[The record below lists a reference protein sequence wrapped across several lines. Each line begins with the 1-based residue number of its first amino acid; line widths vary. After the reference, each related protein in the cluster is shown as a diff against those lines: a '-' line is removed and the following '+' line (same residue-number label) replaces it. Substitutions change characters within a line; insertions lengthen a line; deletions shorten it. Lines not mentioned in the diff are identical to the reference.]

1 MNANCLIVVTNNN
14 KIIILLQSKE
24 NILIAGEQSKTLT
37 NSMKEFGARPGWEA
51 NNHPFDDA
59 RGPCSDGRT
68 SS

>member
-51 NNHPFDDA
+51 DNHSF
-59 RGPCSDGRT
+59 
-68 SS
+68 

>member
-1 MNANCLIVVTNNN
+1 MKPTFGIHR
-14 KIIILLQSKE
+14 IFILLQSNG

-51 NNHPFDDA
+51 DNHPFDAA
-59 RGPCSDGRT
+59 RGLCSDGRT